1 MGNGVSRKIAF
12 EIFWPLVKTR
22 NGAYQ
27 RLKLLSA
34 PLSLD
39 ENTEQYTEQ
48 YLPKNAI
55 SAHSLRAYIFSNIRS
70 VLLCY
75 GQVWFIM
82 SAGPAELGMCVWGGG
97 HDKGGSVNPITAKW
111 PDNAHHINISPP
123 PRILRSSTGSNIVWV
138 TLSRVVPLLSTSL

>member
-1 MGNGVSRKIAF
+1 M
-12 EIFWPLVKTR
+12 KTR

-39 ENTEQYTEQ
+39 ENTEQY
-48 YLPKNAI
+48 LPKNAI
-55 SAHSLRAYIFSNIRS
+55 SAHSFRAYIFSNIRS

-82 SAGPAELGMCVWGGG
+82 SAEPTELGMCVF
-97 HDKGGSVNPITAKW
+97 
-111 PDNAHHINISPP
+111 ISYNNLTEK
-123 PRILRSSTGSNIVWV
+123 IA
-138 TLSRVVPLLSTSL
+138 

>member
-1 MGNGVSRKIAF
+1 M
-12 EIFWPLVKTR
+12 KTR

-39 ENTEQYTEQ
+39 ENTEQY
-48 YLPKNAI
+48 LPKNAI

-70 VLLCY
+70 VPLCY

-82 SAGPAELGMCVWGGG
+82 STGPAEFFIMSMEF
-97 HDKGGSVNPITAKW
+97 DK
-111 PDNAHHINISPP
+111 NISKKLIKKIALEIFI
-123 PRILRSSTGSNIVWV
+123 R
-138 TLSRVVPLLSTSL
+138 

>member
-1 MGNGVSRKIAF
+1 M
-12 EIFWPLVKTR
+12 KTR

-39 ENTEQYTEQ
+39 ENTEQ

-82 SAGPAELGMCVWGGG
+82 SEGPEVLEK
-97 HDKGGSVNPITAKW
+97 KGYLSPIP
-111 PDNAHHINISPP
+111 PDLSGQSSLFQPVQGADFAYHLNICPP
-123 PRILRSSTGSNIVWV
+123 LRILIFTTGSNMV
-138 TLSRVVPLLSTSL
+138 

>member
-1 MGNGVSRKIAF
+1 M
-12 EIFWPLVKTR
+12 
-22 NGAYQ
+22 
-27 RLKLLSA
+27 LSA

-39 ENTEQYTEQ
+39 ENTEQ

-82 SAGPAELGMCVWGGG
+82 SAGPEVLEEGGIIPPSTQDLADQLSLFQPVQG
-97 HDKGGSVNPITAKW
+97 ANF
-111 PDNAHHINISPP
+111 AHHLNICPP
-123 PRILRSSTGSNIVWV
+123 PRMLISTTGSNKV
-138 TLSRVVPLLSTSL
+138 

>member
-1 MGNGVSRKIAF
+1 M
-12 EIFWPLVKTR
+12 KTR

-39 ENTEQYTEQ
+39 ENTEQ

-82 SAGPAELGMCVWGGG
+82 SAGPKVLEEGGICSPLPQDLADQLATISTCAGG
-97 HDKGGSVNPITAKW
+97 HCVFKLILRGHLK
-111 PDNAHHINISPP
+111 PP
-123 PRILRSSTGSNIVWV
+123 PSATV
-138 TLSRVVPLLSTSL
+138 